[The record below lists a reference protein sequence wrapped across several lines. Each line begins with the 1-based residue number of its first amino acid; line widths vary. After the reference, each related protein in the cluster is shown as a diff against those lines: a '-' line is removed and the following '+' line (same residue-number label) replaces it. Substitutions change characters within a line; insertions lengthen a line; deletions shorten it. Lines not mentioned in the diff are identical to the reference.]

1 MRTSCTNSWLEQRP
15 SGARSGHTEKVSAND
30 NERNCPTTSPVLGS
44 RSLSKE
50 KFSEV
55 VDAIPAKVS
64 DVIKSSDAV
73 DSANGTRKNAVINQ
87 HRDRNYVTALA

>member
-1 MRTSCTNSWLEQRP
+1 LYDSWLEQHP

-64 DVIKSSDAV
+64 DVIKASDAV